1 METPW
6 IWELTPEKVAEHH
19 LGSEF
24 LRSCCSPDS
33 KVDSSFRL
41 DLLLFEVLAPFAR
54 VTAVGIDRD
63 RIRMGLFFWLETVQH
78 ILEGDL
84 PILEHPV
91 PGVLTSMAGVV
102 QGDVLMIVWGFLS
115 GSGGVSDLIQNCL
128 GVDNRVAVRQQHAL
142 EVVGEGAS
150 ITVPTWPLVEDL
162 LKDVEIDQ
170 TPSKTVRVSRSS
182 FLHFGHGLGSAPGF
196 GVAHRADQ
204 HPVDVVNIWFFSNL
218 ILLPAL
224 VTNTKVASFITI
236 LPCVLTS
243 ITLVCGFE

>member
-1 METPW
+1 MLLHPNLLVFEFLKLLETTLW
-6 IWELTPEKVAEHH
+6 TWVLTPEKVAEHH

-24 LRSCCSPDS
+24 LRSCCSPDFNL
-33 KVDSSFRL
+33 DISFRL

-63 RIRMGLFFWLETVQH
+63 HIPLGPFFWLETVQH

-102 QGDVLMIVWGFLS
+102 QGDVLVIVWVFLS
-115 GSGGVSDLIQNCL
+115 GSGGVSDLFQNGL

-142 EVVGEGAS
+142 EVVGESGIIILS
-150 ITVPTWPLVEDL
+150 TWPLVEDL

-204 HPVDVVNIWFFSNL
+204 HPVDV
-218 ILLPAL
+218 P
-224 VTNTKVASFITI
+224 
-236 LPCVLTS
+236 
-243 ITLVCGFE
+243 